1 MCHGDNLE
9 ISRSC
14 LFGGR
19 TGPSQ
24 AQEYDQEYGKTPGVV
39 NFYRDQ
45 EKPGRDVRILVRVA
59 TTFQNPRNLY
69 IARVFVRGTRTGQ
82 RRKIPKAARRSTCH
96 SLVPLFSRTNRIM
109 PYRCTVLTIRANITP
124 PDQLRSWWST
134 LDRTYTW
141 MLVISQTQSPRM
153 LLRDYEYGLS
163 RSRNPYPVTPIN
175 NCVAAG
181 SVSSTDVEHNRQP
194 ADALWEGT
202 KA

>member
-1 MCHGDNLE
+1 MGI
-9 ISRSC
+9 ISKSVAHACSGGARGLLRPKSTTKSTVNARRRQFLPRS
-14 LFGGR
+14 R
-19 TGPSQ
+19 ET
-24 AQEYDQEYGKTPGVV
+24 
-39 NFYRDQ
+39 
-45 EKPGRDVRILVRVA
+45 RDVRILVA

-194 ADALWEGT
+194 DALWEGT